1 MSFRPS
7 SYCAAHCRGPHALES
22 PAVAMPVQLPTA
34 VLGGTVLAVD
44 NHAEELHHLQQVLI
58 DNGFHC
64 LSCSTSAEAV
74 EMARH
79 HELHHL
85 ICGAELDGESGL
97 SLYSRI
103 LETRRTFVPAV
114 FLSSS
119 QSADIIRRTVGNGG
133 SYFVRRPWSSD
144 VLLALLQRLTTGDST
159 ENQDI

>member
-7 SYCAAHCRGPHALES
+7 SYCAAHCRGPHAVES
-22 PAVAMPVQLPTA
+22 PVVAMPLPLPTCIQ
-34 VLGGTVLAVD
+34 GGTVLAVD
-44 NHAEELHHLQQVLI
+44 NHAEELDHLQQVLLE
-58 DNGFHC
+58 NGFQC
-64 LSCSTSAEAV
+64 LSCSNSAEAV
-74 EMARH
+74 EMARR

-97 SLYSRI
+97 SLYARI

-119 QSADIIRRTVGNGG
+119 QSADIIRRTVGTGG

-144 VLLALLQRLTTGDST
+144 VLLALLQRLTTVNPVPD
-159 ENQDI
+159 QDN